1 MLNVRRAS
9 DGPVE
14 DRTGQPIFEGGPVHM
29 QPIVTPQESQHLQAG
44 YVHFS
49 AGARTRMHR
58 HTSDQLLIVTSG
70 VGKVG
75 DADGE
80 HVIATGDSVVIPAGH
95 DHWHGASDT
104 GAPMTHIT
112 VQAADSETTVL

>member
-1 MLNVRRAS
+1 MLNIRRAG
-9 DGPVE
+9 DRPPE
-14 DRTGQPIFEGGPVHM
+14 DRTGNPLFEGQVTG
-29 QPIVTPQESQHLQAG
+29 QPIVTPAESQHVQAA

-49 AGARTRMHR
+49 PGARTLMHR
-58 HTSDQLLIVTSG
+58 HTSDQLLIVTNG

-80 HVIATGDSVVIPAGH
+80 HVIALGDSVLIPAEH
-95 DHWHGASDT
+95 DHWHGAGDT

-112 VQAADSETTVL
+112 VQAADSQTTIV